1 MYVCVS
7 VWRRTILLLK
17 VEYVIAIIQRE
28 NSIVSL
34 DRLHRKKI
42 TTGLIELAAVMA
54 TDKVYRKAAKASKAF
69 SNFIEENA

>member
-1 MYVCVS
+1 MNFKNIK
-7 VWRRTILLLK
+7 T
-17 VEYVIAIIQRE
+17 
-28 NSIVSL
+28 
-34 DRLHRKKI
+34 LHRKKF